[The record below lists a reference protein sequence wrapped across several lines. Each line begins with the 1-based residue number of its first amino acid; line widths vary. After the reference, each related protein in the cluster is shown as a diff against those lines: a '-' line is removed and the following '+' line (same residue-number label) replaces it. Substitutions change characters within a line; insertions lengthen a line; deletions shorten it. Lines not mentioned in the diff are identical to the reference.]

1 MTVYIRPLLSYS
13 HTPYMNICSVSQHFH
28 DNGLSII
35 PGIPIMDL
43 VSSYSFSGTVKVLLT
58 LEMSKSRH
66 HHSTFGG
73 CGFRIIWR
81 KTSHL
86 QNKRPGPVAQLKRGT

>member
-1 MTVYIRPLLSYS
+1 MAVYIRLLLSYS
-13 HTPYMNICSVSQHFH
+13 QTPYLNIYSLSQHFH

-43 VSSYSFSGTVKVLLT
+43 VNSYSFPGTLKVLLT

-66 HHSTFGG
+66 HHSTFGD
-73 CGFRIIWR
+73 CGFRIVWR

-86 QNKRPGPVAQLKRGT
+86 QNKRPGPVAQFKQET